1 MRSETSHSRN
11 PRREGGA
18 ALFVSVMMLVLLGLL
33 GLASLETV
41 SRDRQAA
48 GFQNRARMAL
58 WAAEAAL
65 AQARSVL
72 FTADLPSGIANLVDF
87 HPALPG
93 GALGDGALYPYGQP
107 AYGPD
112 PDVVN
117 PIDWL
122 GSGGACD
129 DWVMSIEQ
137 AGSQNNAIWRETLW
151 DLRVQ
156 GTATGGAVSRIEAT
170 GTRCYAFN

>member
-1 MRSETSHSRN
+1 MTGCHSSRQDG
-11 PRREGGA
+11 RREEGA
-18 ALFVSVMMLVLLGLL
+18 ALFVAVMMLVLLGLL

-48 GFQNRARMAL
+48 GFQNRARAAL
-58 WAAEAAL
+58 WAAEAAI

-72 FTADLPSGIANLVDF
+72 FTAELPNGIANLIDF

-93 GALGDGALYPYGQP
+93 GALGDATLYPYGQP

-112 PDVVN
+112 PAVAN

-151 DLRVQ
+151 DVRVQ
-156 GTATGGAVSRIEAT
+156 GTAAGGAASRIEAT